1 MVQTTREYIKEVF
14 AVELLIMVART
25 VLLYVVVLIIFR
37 VMGKREIGELSILD
51 LVVFIMIAEMAVMAI
66 ENPKDPLLYSI
77 LPMVTL
83 LIIQIGLVIWSL
95 KSNRMRNF
103 IDGKPSIIIE
113 NGKINEHEMKRQR
126 YNFNDLLVQLR
137 DKNIKNVADVEFA
150 ILESSGRLSVF
161 EKDQQSGEKGNL
173 NLPFII
179 DGIIQ
184 EEHLLHEHKTT
195 EWLRT
200 ELEKRGYSNLDKIS
214 YCSYDNGKFFIDL
227 VDMKQ

>member
-77 LPMVTL
+77 LPMLTL
-83 LIIQIGLVIWSL
+83 LIIQIGLAIWSL

-195 EWLRT
+195 EWLKT
-200 ELEKRGYSNLDKIS
+200 ELQKLGYSNLDKIS
-214 YCSYDNGKFFIDL
+214 YCSYDNGKFFVDL
-227 VDMKQ
+227 VDVKQ

>member
-1 MVQTTREYIKEVF
+1 
-14 AVELLIMVART
+14 MVART

-77 LPMVTL
+77 LPMLTL
-83 LIIQIGLVIWSL
+83 LIIQIGLAIWSL

-161 EKDQQSGEKGNL
+161 EKDQQSREKGNL

-184 EEHLLHEHKTT
+184 EEHLLHEHQTT
-195 EWLRT
+195 EWLKT
-200 ELEKRGYSNLDKIS
+200 ELAKLGYSNLDKIS

-227 VDMKQ
+227 VDVKQ

>member
-1 MVQTTREYIKEVF
+1 M
-14 AVELLIMVART
+14 ELLIMVART

-66 ENPKDPLLYSI
+66 ENPKDPLLHSI
-77 LPMVTL
+77 LPMLTL
-83 LIIQIGLVIWSL
+83 LIIQIGLAIWSL

-184 EEHLLHEHKTT
+184 EEHLLHEHQTT
-195 EWLRT
+195 EWLKT
-200 ELEKRGYSNLDKIS
+200 ELAKLGYSNLDKIS

-227 VDMKQ
+227 VDVKQ

>member
-1 MVQTTREYIKEVF
+1 M
-14 AVELLIMVART
+14 ELLIMVART

-77 LPMVTL
+77 LPMLTL
-83 LIIQIGLVIWSL
+83 LIIQIGLAIWSL

-137 DKNIKNVADVEFA
+137 DKNIKNVGDVEFA

-227 VDMKQ
+227 VDVKQ

>member
-1 MVQTTREYIKEVF
+1 M
-14 AVELLIMVART
+14 ELFIMVART

-77 LPMVTL
+77 LPMLTL
-83 LIIQIGLVIWSL
+83 LIIQIGLAIWSL

-179 DGIIQ
+179 DGVIQ

-195 EWLRT
+195 EWLRG

-227 VDMKQ
+227 VDVKQ

>member
-77 LPMVTL
+77 LPMLTL
-83 LIIQIGLVIWSL
+83 LIIQIGLAIWSL

-161 EKDQQSGEKGNL
+161 EKDQQSREKGNL

-184 EEHLLHEHKTT
+184 EEHLLHEHQTT
-195 EWLRT
+195 EWLKT
-200 ELEKRGYSNLDKIS
+200 ELAKLGYSNLDKIS

-227 VDMKQ
+227 VDVKQ

>member
-66 ENPKDPLLYSI
+66 ENPKDPLLHSI
-77 LPMVTL
+77 LPMLTL
-83 LIIQIGLVIWSL
+83 LIIQIGLAIWSL

>member
-77 LPMVTL
+77 LPMLTL
-83 LIIQIGLVIWSL
+83 LIIQIGLAIWSL

-161 EKDQQSGEKGNL
+161 EKDQQSGETGNL

-200 ELEKRGYSNLDKIS
+200 ELAKLGYSNLDKIS
-214 YCSYDNGKFFIDL
+214 YCSYDKGKFFIDL
-227 VDMKQ
+227 VDVKQ

>member
-77 LPMVTL
+77 LPMLTL
-83 LIIQIGLVIWSL
+83 LIIQIGLAIWSL

-227 VDMKQ
+227 VDVKQ

>member
-1 MVQTTREYIKEVF
+1 M
-14 AVELLIMVART
+14 ELLIMVART

-77 LPMVTL
+77 LPMLTL
-83 LIIQIGLVIWSL
+83 LIIQIGLAIWSL

-184 EEHLLHEHKTT
+184 EEHLLHEHKTA
-195 EWLRT
+195 EWLKT
-200 ELEKRGYSNLDKIS
+200 ELAKLGYSNLDKIS

-227 VDMKQ
+227 VDVKQ

>member
-77 LPMVTL
+77 LPMLTL
-83 LIIQIGLVIWSL
+83 LIIQIGLAIWSL

-137 DKNIKNVADVEFA
+137 DKNVKNVADVEFA
-150 ILESSGRLSVF
+150 ILESSGKLSVF

-195 EWLRT
+195 EWLKT
-200 ELEKRGYSNLDKIS
+200 ELQKLGYSNLDKIS
-214 YCSYDNGKFFIDL
+214 YCSYDNGKFFVDL
-227 VDMKQ
+227 VDVKQ

>member
-1 MVQTTREYIKEVF
+1 
-14 AVELLIMVART
+14 MVART

-77 LPMVTL
+77 LPMLTL
-83 LIIQIGLVIWSL
+83 LIIQIGLAIWSL

-137 DKNIKNVADVEFA
+137 DKNIKNVGDVEFA

-227 VDMKQ
+227 VDVKQ

>member
-1 MVQTTREYIKEVF
+1 M
-14 AVELLIMVART
+14 ELLIMVART

-77 LPMVTL
+77 LPMLTL
-83 LIIQIGLVIWSL
+83 LIIQIGLAIWSL

-161 EKDQQSGEKGNL
+161 EKDQQSVEKGNL

-195 EWLRT
+195 EWLKT
-200 ELEKRGYSNLDKIS
+200 ELQKLGYSNLDKIS
-214 YCSYDNGKFFIDL
+214 YCSYDNGKFFVDL
-227 VDMKQ
+227 VDVKQ

>member
-1 MVQTTREYIKEVF
+1 M
-14 AVELLIMVART
+14 ELLIMVART

-77 LPMVTL
+77 LPMLTL
-83 LIIQIGLVIWSL
+83 LIIQIGLAIWSL

-179 DGIIQ
+179 DGVIQ
-184 EEHLLHEHKTT
+184 EEHLLHEHQTT
-195 EWLRT
+195 EWLRQ
-200 ELEKRGYSNLDKIS
+200 ELEKLGYSNLDKIS

-227 VDMKQ
+227 VDVKQ

>member
-77 LPMVTL
+77 LPMLTL
-83 LIIQIGLVIWSL
+83 LIIQIGLAIWSL

-161 EKDQQSGEKGNL
+161 EKDQQSDGKGNL

-195 EWLRT
+195 EWLKA
-200 ELEKRGYSNLDKIS
+200 ELEKLGYSNLDKIS
-214 YCSYDNGKFFIDL
+214 YCSYDNEKFFIDL
-227 VDMKQ
+227 VDVKQ

>member
-1 MVQTTREYIKEVF
+1 M
-14 AVELLIMVART
+14 ELLIMVART

-77 LPMVTL
+77 LPMLTL
-83 LIIQIGLVIWSL
+83 LIIQIGLAIWSL

-184 EEHLLHEHKTT
+184 EEHLLHEHQTT
-195 EWLRT
+195 EWLKT
-200 ELEKRGYSNLDKIS
+200 ELAKLGYSNLDKIS
-214 YCSYDNGKFFIDL
+214 YCSYDKGKFFIDL
-227 VDMKQ
+227 VDVKQ

>member
-1 MVQTTREYIKEVF
+1 M
-14 AVELLIMVART
+14 ELLIMVART

-77 LPMVTL
+77 LPMLTL
-83 LIIQIGLVIWSL
+83 LIIQIGLAIWSL

-161 EKDQQSGEKGNL
+161 EKDQQSGKKGNL

-184 EEHLLHEHKTT
+184 EEHLLHEHQTT
-195 EWLRT
+195 EWLKT
-200 ELEKRGYSNLDKIS
+200 ELAKLGYSNLDKIS

-227 VDMKQ
+227 VDVKQ

>member
-1 MVQTTREYIKEVF
+1 
-14 AVELLIMVART
+14 VELLIMVART

-77 LPMVTL
+77 LPMLTL
-83 LIIQIGLVIWSL
+83 LIIQIGLAIWSL

-184 EEHLLHEHKTT
+184 EEHLLHEHQTT
-195 EWLRT
+195 EWLKT
-200 ELEKRGYSNLDKIS
+200 ELAKLGYSNLDKIS

-227 VDMKQ
+227 VDVKQ

>member
-66 ENPKDPLLYSI
+66 ENPKDPLLHSI
-77 LPMVTL
+77 LPMLTL
-83 LIIQIGLVIWSL
+83 LIIQIGLAIWSL

-184 EEHLLHEHKTT
+184 EEHLLHEHQTT
-195 EWLRT
+195 EWLKT
-200 ELEKRGYSNLDKIS
+200 ELAKLGYSNLDKIS

-227 VDMKQ
+227 VDVKQ

>member
-1 MVQTTREYIKEVF
+1 M
-14 AVELLIMVART
+14 ELLIMVART

-66 ENPKDPLLYSI
+66 ENPKDPLLHSI
-77 LPMVTL
+77 LPMLTL
-83 LIIQIGLVIWSL
+83 LIIQIGLAIWSL

-184 EEHLLHEHKTT
+184 EEHLLHEHQTT
-195 EWLRT
+195 EWLKT
-200 ELEKRGYSNLDKIS
+200 ELAKLGYSNLDKIS
-214 YCSYDNGKFFIDL
+214 YCSYDNGKFFVDL
-227 VDMKQ
+227 VDVKQ

>member
-77 LPMVTL
+77 LPMLTL
-83 LIIQIGLVIWSL
+83 LIIQIGLAIWSL

-184 EEHLLHEHKTT
+184 EEHLLHEHQTT

-200 ELEKRGYSNLDKIS
+200 ELAKLGYSNLDKIS

-227 VDMKQ
+227 VDVKQ

>member
-77 LPMVTL
+77 LPMLTL
-83 LIIQIGLVIWSL
+83 LIIQIGLAIWSL

-161 EKDQQSGEKGNL
+161 EKDQQPGKKGNL

-195 EWLRT
+195 EWLKT
-200 ELEKRGYSNLDKIS
+200 ELEKLGYSNLDKVS

-227 VDMKQ
+227 VDVKQ

>member
-77 LPMVTL
+77 LPMLTL
-83 LIIQIGLVIWSL
+83 LIIQIGLAIWSL

-184 EEHLLHEHKTT
+184 EEHLLHEHQTT
-195 EWLRT
+195 EWLKA
-200 ELEKRGYSNLDKIS
+200 ELAKLGYSNLDKIS

-227 VDMKQ
+227 VDVKQ

>member
-1 MVQTTREYIKEVF
+1 M
-14 AVELLIMVART
+14 ELLIMVART

-77 LPMVTL
+77 LPMLTL
-83 LIIQIGLVIWSL
+83 LIIQIGLAIWSL

-161 EKDQQSGEKGNL
+161 EKDQQSGKKGNL

-195 EWLRT
+195 KWLKT
-200 ELEKRGYSNLDKIS
+200 ELEKLGYSNLDKVS

-227 VDMKQ
+227 VDVKQ

>member
-1 MVQTTREYIKEVF
+1 
-14 AVELLIMVART
+14 MVART

-77 LPMVTL
+77 LPMLTL
-83 LIIQIGLVIWSL
+83 LIIQIGLAIWSL

-161 EKDQQSGEKGNL
+161 EKDQQSGKKGNL

-179 DGIIQ
+179 DGVIQ
-184 EEHLLHEHKTT
+184 EEHLLHEHQTT
-195 EWLRT
+195 EWLRQ
-200 ELEKRGYSNLDKIS
+200 ELEKLGYSNLDKIS

-227 VDMKQ
+227 VDVKQ

>member
-77 LPMVTL
+77 LPMLTL
-83 LIIQIGLVIWSL
+83 LIIQIGLAIWSL

-184 EEHLLHEHKTT
+184 EEHLLHEHQTT
-195 EWLRT
+195 EWLKT
-200 ELEKRGYSNLDKIS
+200 ELAKLGYSNLDKIS
-214 YCSYDNGKFFIDL
+214 YCSYDNGKFYIDL
-227 VDMKQ
+227 VDVKQ

>member
-77 LPMVTL
+77 LPMLTL
-83 LIIQIGLVIWSL
+83 LIIQIGLAIWSL

-161 EKDQQSGEKGNL
+161 EKNQQSGEKGNL

-195 EWLRT
+195 EWLKT
-200 ELEKRGYSNLDKIS
+200 ELQKLGYSNLDKIS

-227 VDMKQ
+227 VDVKQ

>member
-77 LPMVTL
+77 LPMLTL
-83 LIIQIGLVIWSL
+83 LIIQIGLAIWSL

-161 EKDQQSGEKGNL
+161 EKNQQSGEKGNL

-195 EWLRT
+195 EWLKT
-200 ELEKRGYSNLDKIS
+200 ELQKLGYSNLDKIS
-214 YCSYDNGKFFIDL
+214 YCSYDNGKFFVDL
-227 VDMKQ
+227 VDVKQ

>member
-77 LPMVTL
+77 LPMLTL
-83 LIIQIGLVIWSL
+83 LIIQIGLAIWSL

>member
-14 AVELLIMVART
+14 AVELFIMVVRT

-77 LPMVTL
+77 LPMLTL
-83 LIIQIGLVIWSL
+83 LIIQIGLAIWSL

-179 DGIIQ
+179 DGVIQ

-195 EWLRT
+195 EWLRA

-227 VDMKQ
+227 VDVKQ

>member
-1 MVQTTREYIKEVF
+1 M
-14 AVELLIMVART
+14 ELLIMVART

-77 LPMVTL
+77 LPMLTL
-83 LIIQIGLVIWSL
+83 LIIQIGLAIWSL

-214 YCSYDNGKFFIDL
+214 YCSYDNEKFFIDL
-227 VDMKQ
+227 VDVKQ

>member
-1 MVQTTREYIKEVF
+1 M
-14 AVELLIMVART
+14 ELLIMVART

-77 LPMVTL
+77 LPMLTL
-83 LIIQIGLVIWSL
+83 LIIQIGLAIWSL

-184 EEHLLHEHKTT
+184 EEHLLHEHQTT
-195 EWLRT
+195 EWLKT
-200 ELEKRGYSNLDKIS
+200 ELAKLGYSNLDKIS

-227 VDMKQ
+227 VDVKQ

>member
-77 LPMVTL
+77 LPMLTL
-83 LIIQIGLVIWSL
+83 LIIQIGLAIWSL

-184 EEHLLHEHKTT
+184 EEHLLHEHQTT
-195 EWLRT
+195 EWLKT
-200 ELEKRGYSNLDKIS
+200 ELAKLGYSNLDKIS

-227 VDMKQ
+227 VDVKQ

>member
-1 MVQTTREYIKEVF
+1 
-14 AVELLIMVART
+14 VELLIMVART

-77 LPMVTL
+77 LPMLTL
-83 LIIQIGLVIWSL
+83 LIIQIGLAIWSL

-184 EEHLLHEHKTT
+184 AEHLLHEHKTT
-195 EWLRT
+195 EWLKT
-200 ELEKRGYSNLDKIS
+200 ELQKLGYSNLDKIS
-214 YCSYDNGKFFIDL
+214 YCSYDNGKFFVDL
-227 VDMKQ
+227 VDVKQ

>member
-77 LPMVTL
+77 LPMLTL
-83 LIIQIGLVIWSL
+83 LIIQIGLAIWSL

-179 DGIIQ
+179 DGVIQ

-195 EWLRT
+195 EWLRA
-200 ELEKRGYSNLDKIS
+200 ELKKRGYSNLDKIS

-227 VDMKQ
+227 VDVKQ

>member
-77 LPMVTL
+77 LPMLTL
-83 LIIQIGLVIWSL
+83 LIIQIGLAIWSL

-161 EKDQQSGEKGNL
+161 EKDQQSGKKGNL

-179 DGIIQ
+179 DALFKKSICYMNI
-184 EEHLLHEHKTT
+184 
-195 EWLRT
+195 
-200 ELEKRGYSNLDKIS
+200 KRR
-214 YCSYDNGKFFIDL
+214 NG
-227 VDMKQ
+227 

>member
-77 LPMVTL
+77 LPMLTL
-83 LIIQIGLVIWSL
+83 LIIQICLAIWSL

-227 VDMKQ
+227 VDVKQ

>member
-14 AVELLIMVART
+14 AVELLVMVART

-77 LPMVTL
+77 LPMLTL
-83 LIIQIGLVIWSL
+83 LIIQIGLAIWSL

-195 EWLRT
+195 EWLKT
-200 ELEKRGYSNLDKIS
+200 ELQKLGYSNLDKIS
-214 YCSYDNGKFFIDL
+214 YCSYDNGKFFVDL
-227 VDMKQ
+227 VDVKQ

>member
-1 MVQTTREYIKEVF
+1 M
-14 AVELLIMVART
+14 ELLIMVART

-77 LPMVTL
+77 LPMLTL
-83 LIIQIGLVIWSL
+83 LIIQIGLAIWSL

-161 EKDQQSGEKGNL
+161 EKDQQSGKKGNL

-179 DGIIQ
+179 DGVIQ
-184 EEHLLHEHKTT
+184 EEHLLHEHQTT
-195 EWLRT
+195 EWLRQ
-200 ELEKRGYSNLDKIS
+200 ELEKLGYSNLDKIS

-227 VDMKQ
+227 VDVKQ